1 METWLVD
8 FGANHAYIVYVVIAF
23 VGIAEGPVLS
33 VLMGVLLR
41 LGHFSFLPVYIALM
55 SGDLIGDTVLY
66 MLGYYHGHNL
76 IKKFKKWFKISEE
89 GLSKVET
96 SFHKHKNKILVFS
109 KLTNGM
115 GLGMV
120 VLATAG
126 IVRIPYARFI
136 IINFFG
142 QLVWSGLLLSIGYF
156 FGHVYS
162 QVSSV
167 LSKMLIISLFCI
179 IFYMAYYYSKKL
191 RNNVISE

>member
-1 METWLVD
+1 MENWLVE
-8 FGANHAYIVYVVIAF
+8 FGANHSYIVYVVIAF
-23 VGIAEGPVLS
+23 VGIAEGPILS
-33 VLMGVLLR
+33 VIMGVLLR

-55 SGDLIGDTVLY
+55 SGDLIGDTILY
-66 MLGYYHGHNL
+66 MLGYHYGQSL
-76 IKKFKKWFKISEE
+76 IKKFKRWFNISEQV
-89 GLSKVET
+89 LSKIEK
-96 SFHKHKNKILVFS
+96 SFHNHKHKILVFS

-126 IVRIPYARFI
+126 IVRIPYTRFI
-136 IINFFG
+136 ITNFFG
-142 QLVWSGLLLSIGYF
+142 QLVWSGILLSVGYF

-167 LSKMLIISLFCI
+167 LSKMLIISLFGI